1 MNINQ
6 RVAFA
11 RAAQE
16 EDAKIMSKRKPKATK
31 NKRKVSTKMKPVSRK
46 GKNKFT
52 Y

>member
-16 EDAKIMSKRKPKATK
+16 DGDKIVNKRKPKAPK
-31 NKRKVSTKMKPVSRK
+31 NKKKGQTKMAPVSRK
-46 GKNKFT
+46 GKSKFR